1 MTITEATDVDRRF
14 SKSDISN
21 GPAEACLGTKP
32 NLQTLKFERE
42 DWTLFRTVDG
52 LQQKAGVPAK
62 LLQRLVLKE
71 LGDNA
76 LDTGAQIR
84 CGEFDEDVF
93 YISKMMDRDST
104 VLRRRSPNYSRS
116 AAIRIA
122 TDIGASELRP
132 SDEP

>member
-1 MTITEATDVDRRF
+1 VTITEATDFDRRF

-76 LDTGAQIR
+76 LDTGAEIR

-93 YISKMMDRDST
+93 YIEDDGPGLDGTPEEIAELFSI
-104 VLRRRSPNYSRS
+104 RRNTYRNRHRS
-116 AAIRIA
+116 
-122 TDIGASELRP
+122 E
-132 SDEP
+132 